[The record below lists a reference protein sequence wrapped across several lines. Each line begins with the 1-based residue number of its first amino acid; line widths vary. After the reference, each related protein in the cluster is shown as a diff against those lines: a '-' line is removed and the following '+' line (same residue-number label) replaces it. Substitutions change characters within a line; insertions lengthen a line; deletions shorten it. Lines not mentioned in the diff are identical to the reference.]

1 MGKDEAFYNRAI
13 DIATRANKSS
23 GGDIIFSGH
32 SLGGGLAAAAGLA
45 TGAQTIVSNPAGV
58 HPDTVADA
66 LADRGL
72 SFDNADGN
80 ISTYAVDG
88 DLLTELQDTT
98 AGLSGQNAD
107 SLAAILN
114 GVGHGLNIYQGD
126 VAFPTSVTGQQ
137 VQDLPDAVGGVTT
150 PDARNADGSA
160 RPEIPS
166 LHTIVVEIGRAHDR
180 TPGTN
185 AQIVCRLRL

>member
-1 MGKDEAFYNRAI
+1 MGNDEAFYNRAI
-13 DIATRANKSS
+13 DIATRANQAS

-32 SLGGGLAAAAGLA
+32 SLGGGLATAAGLA

-80 ISTYAVDG
+80 IRTYAVDG

-107 SLAAILN
+107 SLAPILN
-114 GVGHGLNIYQGD
+114 GVGPRLTIYQGHL
-126 VAFPTSVTGQQ
+126 ASPTRRTRPPATAHPRPAGQRS
-137 VQDLPDAVGGVTT
+137 T
-150 PDARNADGSA
+150 
-160 RPEIPS
+160 
-166 LHTIVVEIGRAHDR
+166 
-180 TPGTN
+180 
-185 AQIVCRLRL
+185 